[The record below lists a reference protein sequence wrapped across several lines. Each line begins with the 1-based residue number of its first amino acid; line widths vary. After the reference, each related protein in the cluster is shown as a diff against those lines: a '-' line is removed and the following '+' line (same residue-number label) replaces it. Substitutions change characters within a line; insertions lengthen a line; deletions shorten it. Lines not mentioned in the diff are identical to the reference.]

1 MLVTGMSFVGGA
13 VTGVMLYVKVPK
25 KDDLCWDDIGSSFTF
40 GDNKFSCSRQCGFT
54 LGFFFFKVVLL
65 ACAPRRE
72 SWQAR
77 ETLSRYVFY
86 FKNL

>member
-1 MLVTGMSFVGGA
+1 MIYAGMTLDQVLLLETTNSAVHVNVGWIYI
-13 VTGVMLYVKVPK
+13 GVV
-25 KDDLCWDDIGSSFTF
+25 
-40 GDNKFSCSRQCGFT
+40 
-54 LGFFFFKVVLL
+54 FFFKVVLL